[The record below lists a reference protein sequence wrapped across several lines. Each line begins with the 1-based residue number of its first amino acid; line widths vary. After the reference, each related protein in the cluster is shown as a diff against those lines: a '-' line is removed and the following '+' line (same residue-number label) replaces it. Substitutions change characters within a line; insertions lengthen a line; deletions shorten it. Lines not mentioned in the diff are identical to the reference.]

1 MMTVA
6 TTIFRHPLASKRFM
20 MVFYNE
26 GGDKIEELF
35 ELQTRYEAIGPIAM
49 GTYGFVCAATD
60 NEMVEKFSLNPPE
73 EYNDTSLSHEE
84 RQDIYEHHTMVAVK
98 KLRQLFERNQP
109 RMWLCATREIQLMM
123 AFKHDNVMS
132 ALDFFIPLG
141 ECERMTY
148 ESVDYLRHNFDS
160 VYIVMKK
167 MDYTLREVL
176 ESSVYPP
183 TDVLDEGSEEF
194 NGKPTMPSFT
204 GTAQSG
210 DSVDDSTNKGLNNG
224 TNRIARCPQTHLVL
238 HPLSCDYRMF
248 VLYQLLRGVGY
259 MHLCGVIHRDIKPE
273 NIMLDCNYN
282 ARVCDFG
289 QGRDA
294 VAMEWNGV
302 LQTFLDNCTQWY
314 AAPETL
320 TLAQVSSYSGFVDQ
334 KTLHAADVWSIGCV
348 AAEMLIGRPLFYC
361 RRFGGVGQLNAI
373 MSVLG
378 ELSEKDAERILQLRD
393 NDTKKVFKGVLRQEM
408 QQHVNTPSRLRS
420 LLRSPYGDVDE
431 DEIELIESLLC
442 YDPNCRIT
450 IQEALQSR
458 YFIKEGYEPVIDP
471 SDTAT
476 RVRAVEANEI
486 VDAVKGRKFLWLLFM
501 KHHPEVDELI
511 RTLDLRRSGSS
522 TEDAQNSSAVYTQ
535 EAAVPLK

>member
-1 MMTVA
+1 MTVA

-26 GGDKIEELF
+26 VGDMIKELF
-35 ELQTRYEAIGPIAM
+35 ELQTRYVAIGPIAM
-49 GTYGFVCAATD
+49 GAYGFVCAATD
-60 NEMVEKFSLNPPE
+60 NEMVEKFRLNPPE
-73 EYNDTSLSHEE
+73 EYNDTSLSPEE
-84 RQDIYEHHTMVAVK
+84 RQDIYQHHTMVAVK

-148 ESVDYLRHNFDS
+148 ESVDYLWHNFDS

-176 ESSVYPP
+176 ESSVYPA
-183 TDVLDEGSEEF
+183 TDVLDEGGEEF
-194 NGKPTMPSFT
+194 NGNPTTTSST
-204 GTAQSG
+204 RTAQSD
-210 DSVDDSTNKGLNNG
+210 DSVDDSTNKGLNSG
-224 TNRIARCPQTHLVL
+224 AKRIARCPQTHLVL
-238 HPLSCDYRMF
+238 HPLSRDYRMF
-248 VLYQLLRGVGY
+248 ILYQLLRGVGY
-259 MHLCGVIHRDIKPE
+259 MHLCGVIHRDIKPD
-273 NIMLDCNYN
+273 NVMLDCNYN

-294 VAMEWNGV
+294 FAMEWNGV

-320 TLAQVSSYSGFVDQ
+320 TLAQVSSSSGFVYQ

-393 NDTKKVFKGVLRQEM
+393 NDTKKVFKCVLQQEM
-408 QQHVNTPSRLRS
+408 QQHVNNPSRLRG
-420 LLRSPYGDVDE
+420 LLQSPYGDVDE
-431 DEIELIESLLC
+431 DEIKLIESLLC

-450 IQEALQSR
+450 IQEALQSP

-486 VDAVKGRKFLWLLFM
+486 VDAVKGRKFLWLLFL

-511 RTLDLRRSGSS
+511 RTLHLRRSGSS
-522 TEDAQNSSAVYTQ
+522 TEDTQNSSAVYTQ
-535 EAAVPLK
+535 DAALPLE